1 MNATDA
7 TAAAM
12 IPLILAAALF
22 FGAILLDILL
32 IRRWR
37 GWWRGAAC
45 VPIAALVV
53 WAAVIVVGIIRN
65 PTSHNLWPMEFI
77 LWGAAA
83 LAALGLLALLKRL
96 MKS

>member
-1 MNATDA
+1 MNATNA

-12 IPLILAAALF
+12 IPLIFAAALF

-37 GWWRGAAC
+37 RWWRGAAC

-65 PTSHNLWPMEFI
+65 PTSHNLWPMELI

-83 LAALGLLALLKRL
+83 LAVLGLLALLKRL
-96 MKS
+96 MKA